1 MPSLFATRFGEV
13 AAPNLLTWFGVT
25 VTIQRAAVTTAGV
38 SALWKQGETIV
49 TDRGISTSI
58 IDRVWQIA
66 KDAYTISGSE
76 VEPRAGDRIVSDD
89 ATEWEVLPASVP
101 AAVIVS
107 GDYQWSISTKRVKS

>member
-1 MPSLFATRFGEV
+1 MSFFFDGLDWLAEQLRDAAGQTVAIKRATV
-13 AAPNLLTWFGVT
+13 TTSGVT
-25 VTIQRAAVTTAGV
+25 AVVIDHGAMVETKAQAATA
-38 SALWKQGETIV
+38 
-49 TDRGISTSI
+49 I

-76 VEPRAGDRIVSDD
+76 VEPRAGDRIVTDD

-107 GDYQWSISTKRVKS
+107 GDCQWSISTKRVKT